1 MLSRSESRHQRNK
14 KGMHMH
20 ATPASPI
27 TLPVMPTVPAPLSN
41 PKTSPHEAGKA
52 FESMFASILLKQMRQ
67 TLTSGQGLFG
77 KDPGDIFGGLF
88 DHFMS
93 QHMTQRGSLGIATLI
108 EKHLEKAS
116 GHK

>member
-1 MLSRSESRHQRNK
+1 M
-14 KGMHMH
+14 
-20 ATPASPI
+20 
-27 TLPVMPTVPAPLSN
+27 PVMPTMPAPHGASRS
-41 PKTSPHEAGKA
+41 SPHEAGKA
-52 FESMFASILLKQMRQ
+52 FESVFASILLKQMRQ
-67 TLTSGQGLFG
+67 TLTTGQGLFG

-108 EKHLEKAS
+108 EKHLDKAS